1 MCVDEL
7 IQPGL
12 VGNLACGEGHLEE
25 LLVQLRFG
33 ELADLGDL
41 QREFGVDAL
50 QLVLL
55 DLQHGS
61 TLRRVLVKFVDVD
74 RGLEAHLLADERLAL
89 FFRHR
94 DQPDVSVGHVHLAV
108 VERYGQRLV
117 RGHLAASLTRAG
129 FRAVTFTYPGGEHCK
144 TLATYAALLDFLA
157 AHRLSRSDL
166 IVALGGGVTGDLA
179 GFAAA
184 TYQRGIPFVQVPTT
198 LLAAVDSSV
207 GGKTAVNLASGK
219 NQVGCF
225 YQPSL
230 VLCDPDTLR
239 TLPPEEYRN
248 GCAEVIK
255 YAVLRSEPFFDALR
269 AEPVSAQVE
278 HVIATCVSMKRD
290 LVAADEFDRGSRQLL
305 NLGHSFG
312 HAVEKCSDYAV
323 PHGCG
328 VAIGMA
334 IIARAAAKR
343 GICTDDTCAQILALL
358 RKYGLP
364 TETAFTRDALTDAA
378 RSDKKIADG
387 KLHLIVPERIGR
399 CRIETIPA
407 VDIPAWLADGGIA

>member
-1 MCVDEL
+1 MTTIHVTASREYDVL
-7 IQPGL
+7 VQPGL
-12 VGNLACGEGHLEE
+12 LDDAGAQIAHT
-25 LLVQLRFG
+25 
-33 ELADLGDL
+33 LGAG
-41 QREFGVDAL
+41 RTA
-50 QLVLL
+50 
-55 DLQHGS
+55 
-61 TLRRVLVKFVDVD
+61 
-74 RGLEAHLLADERLAL
+74 
-89 FFRHR
+89 
-94 DQPDVSVGHVHLAV
+94 AV
-108 VERYGQRLV
+108 VAGETVAGLYAARLE
-117 RGHLAASLTRAG
+117 ASLTRAG
-129 FRAVTFTYPGGEHCK
+129 FRVVTFVYPGGEHCK

-207 GGKTAVNLASGK
+207 GGKTAVNLDSGK

-230 VLCDPDTLR
+230 VLCDPDTLQ

-255 YAVLRSEPFFDALR
+255 YAVLRS
-269 AEPVSAQVE
+269 VG
-278 HVIATCVSMKRD
+278 HVISTCVGMKRD

-305 NLGHSFG
+305 NLGHTFG
-312 HAVEKCSDYAV
+312 HAVEACSGYTV

-328 VAIGMA
+328 VSIGMA
-334 IIARAAAKR
+334 IIARAAARR

-358 RKYGLP
+358 RQYGLP
-364 TETAFTRDALTDAA
+364 TETDFCRDALADAA
-378 RSDKKIADG
+378 RADKKIAG
-387 KLHLIVPERIGR
+387 GVLHLIVPERIGR
-399 CRIETIPA
+399 CRIEMVPA
-407 VDIPAWLADGGIA
+407 EDIPAWLADGGIV

>member
-1 MCVDEL
+1 MTTIHVTASRDYDVL
-7 IQPGL
+7 VQPGL
-12 VGNLACGEGHLEE
+12 L
-25 LLVQLRFG
+25 
-33 ELADLGDL
+33 D
-41 QREFGVDAL
+41 DAGA
-50 QLVLL
+50 QIA
-55 DLQHGS
+55 
-61 TLRRVLVKFVDVD
+61 RVLGTGRTAAIVAGATVA
-74 RGLEAHLLADERLAL
+74 GLYAERL
-89 FFRHR
+89 
-94 DQPDVSVGHVHLAV
+94 S
-108 VERYGQRLV
+108 
-117 RGHLAASLTRAG
+117 ASLTRAG
-129 FRAVTFTYPGGEHCK
+129 FRTVTFTYPGGEHCK

-166 IVALGGGVTGDLA
+166 IVALGG
-179 GFAAA
+179 
-184 TYQRGIPFVQVPTT
+184 
-198 LLAAVDSSV
+198 
-207 GGKTAVNLASGK
+207 GK

-255 YAVLRSEPFFDALR
+255 YAVLRSEPFFSELR
-269 AEPVSAQVE
+269 TVPVSAQVE
-278 HVIATCVSMKRD
+278 HVIATCVGMKRD

-343 GICTDDTCAQILALL
+343 GICTEDTCAQILALL
-358 RKYGLP
+358 RQYGLP
-364 TETAFTRDALTDAA
+364 TETDFTCDALTDAA

-387 KLHLIVPERIGR
+387 KLHLIVPERIGY

-407 VDIPAWLADGGIA
+407 ADIRAWLADGGIA

>member
-1 MCVDEL
+1 MKTVTVSASRRYDIL
-7 IQPGL
+7 IECGL
-12 VGNLACGEGHLEE
+12 LRRAGKLVRSVTNAGTVMLVSDDSVWPLYGET
-25 LLVQLRFG
+25 VQKSL
-33 ELADLGDL
+33 
-41 QREFGVDAL
+41 VDAGFSVCRFAFPHGESSKCAKTYL
-50 QLVLL
+50 ALL
-55 DLQHGS
+55 D
-61 TLRRVLVKFVDVD
+61 
-74 RGLEAHLLADERLAL
+74 AL
-89 FFRHR
+89 CEN
-94 DQPDVSVGHVHLAV
+94 Q
-108 VERYGQRLV
+108 
-117 RGHLAASLTRAG
+117 LTRAD
-129 FRAVTFTYPGGEHCK
+129 
-144 TLATYAALLDFLA
+144 AAL
-157 AHRLSRSDL
+157 
-166 IVALGGGVTGDLA
+166 ALGGGVVGDLT
-179 GFAAA
+179 GFAAS
-184 TYQRGIPFVQVPTT
+184 TYLRGIGFIQIPTT
-198 LLAAVDSSV
+198 LLAMVDSSV

-278 HVIATCVSMKRD
+278 HVIATCVGMKRD

-358 RKYGLP
+358 RQYGLP

-378 RSDKKIADG
+378 HSDKKIADG